1 VSDKC
6 QRHTVLPILPET
18 REWTKEIRNAA
29 GACNGAIR
37 QKLDAQEYNL
47 ICPLYCSDGYC
58 RCEMMPRINYSMPMD
73 QKSVSR
79 GGERVFLLSETVG
92 GEKGSYAWT
101 IPRTGTGDMIRFEL
115 LSKKKYYNV

>member
-1 VSDKC
+1 
-6 QRHTVLPILPET
+6 
-18 REWTKEIRNAA
+18 
-29 GACNGAIR
+29 
-37 QKLDAQEYNL
+37 
-47 ICPLYCSDGYC
+47 
-58 RCEMMPRINYSMPMD
+58 MMPRINYSMPMD